1 MARWSTDGAALL
13 LCCLAGVGPGLR
25 HSEAAQRPVAGEPA
39 PELTWERLEYQ
50 PGKVML
56 RKVVITER
64 DVRGREQRIQ
74 ADLAEAKGVDFENND
89 WNFSGNVIVS
99 IPEGELHAA
108 QAVVH
113 FTRGRINSAT
123 ATGAPATF
131 EQRGAAATASGTP
144 GAVTGA
150 RGRART
156 ITYAVLAGDV
166 TLEGDAWLSDESREI
181 TSPRLIYNIAQRSVV
196 AEGDDNGGRVRGTI
210 RSKNRAGG
218 PGTGTAAG
226 TGSGDTQ

>member
-1 MARWSTDGAALL
+1 MARSSTDALARTGALL
-13 LCCLAGVGPGLR
+13 LCCVAGLGLGR
-25 HSEAAQRPVAGEPA
+25 YGLAAQRAADGAPA

-64 DVRGREQRIQ
+64 DARGREQRIQ

-99 IPEGELHAA
+99 IPEGELRAM

-113 FTRGRINSAT
+113 FIQGRISSAM

-131 EQRGAAATASGTP
+131 EQRGAGAGAGPAAI
-144 GAVTGA
+144 TGA
-150 RGRART
+150 HGRAQT
-156 ITYAVLAGDV
+156 ITYAVQAGDV
-166 TLEGDAWLSDESREI
+166 TLEGDAWISDESREI
-181 TSPRLIYNIAQRSVV
+181 TSPRLVYNVVQRSVV
-196 AEGDDNGGRVRGTI
+196 AEGDASGGRVRGTI
-210 RSKNRAGG
+210 RSKNRSNAG
-218 PGTGTAAG
+218 AG
-226 TGSGDTQ
+226 TTP

>member
-1 MARWSTDGAALL
+1 MARSSTDALHTVALL
-13 LCCLAGVGPGLR
+13 LCCLAGLGLGR
-25 HSEAAQRPVAGEPA
+25 HGLAAQRATAGDPA

-64 DVRGREQRIQ
+64 DALGREQRIQ

-99 IPEGELHAA
+99 IPEGELNAA

-113 FTRGRINSAT
+113 FIKGRISSAT

-131 EQRGAAATASGTP
+131 KQRGAGAAAGSG
-144 GAVTGA
+144 AITGA
-150 RGRART
+150 RGRAQT
-156 ITYAVLAGDV
+156 ITYEVQAGDV
-166 TLEGDAWLSDESREI
+166 TLQGDAWLSDESREI
-181 TSPRLIYNIAQRSVV
+181 TSPRLVYNIAQRSVV
-196 AEGDDNGGRVRGTI
+196 AEGDEVGGRVRGTI
-210 RSKNRAGG
+210 RSKNRAG
-218 PGTGTAAG
+218 AG
-226 TGSGDTQ
+226 ETP